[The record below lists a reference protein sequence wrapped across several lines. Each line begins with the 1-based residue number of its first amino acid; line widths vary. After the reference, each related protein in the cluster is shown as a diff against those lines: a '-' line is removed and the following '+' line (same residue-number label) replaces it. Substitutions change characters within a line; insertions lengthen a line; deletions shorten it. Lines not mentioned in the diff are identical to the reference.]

1 MKKAIRITLGSAVL
15 AGGLAVVG
23 ASPANAQVRFEGS
36 FPLPHGRIS
45 IGVGDPRFGV
55 GSYVPYGYN
64 VYDNPDYGYGF
75 EYEDQ
80 WFPCEQYGSQ
90 WVIIGAPVFF
100 GHRDYGYARPYRN
113 YGYGYSRPYSNY
125 GYSRP
130 YGNYGY
136 SRPYGNYG
144 YSQPNRNYGYSQ
156 PNRSY
161 GYSQPN
167 RGNDSRS
174 YRRDDQRRWN
184 GRDSRRSDNRDSR
197 RHDRGSRDQ
206 NRRPR
211 W

>member
-1 MKKAIRITLGSAVL
+1 MKKAIRIALGSAVL

-23 ASPANAQVRFEGS
+23 ASPANAQIRFRGS

-45 IGVGDPRFGV
+45 IGVGDGGYGGYGGFGV

-100 GHRDYGYARPYRN
+100 GHRDYGYVRPYRSH
-113 YGYGYSRPYSNY
+113 GYGYSRPYGSY

-130 YGNYGY
+130 YG
-136 SRPYGNYG
+136 
-144 YSQPNRNYGYSQ
+144 
-156 PNRSY
+156 RSY
-161 GYSQPN
+161 DY
-167 RGNDSRS
+167 RR
-174 YRRDDQRRWN
+174 YRRDDYRRWDSHR
-184 GRDSRRSDNRDSR
+184 RDDRRSRDRDWRWR
-197 RHDRGSRDQ
+197 R
-206 NRRPR
+206 
-211 W
+211 

>member
-1 MKKAIRITLGSAVL
+1 MKKAIRIALGSAVL

-45 IGVGDPRFGV
+45 VGVGDPRFGV

-100 GHRDYGYARPYRN
+100 GHRDYGYVRPYRS

-130 YGNYGY
+130 NRSYGY
-136 SRPYGNYG
+136 SRPYG
-144 YSQPNRNYGYSQ
+144 
-156 PNRSY
+156 SY
-161 GYSQPN
+161 GYSRPY
-167 RGNDSRS
+167 GRS
-174 YRRDDQRRWN
+174 YDYRNYRRDDSRRWDGNRDGNRRWDGNRDSNRRWN
-184 GRDSRRSDNRDSR
+184 GRDSRRD
-197 RHDRGSRDQ
+197 DRGSRDR
-206 NRRPR
+206 NRRS